1 MSKMQESNL
10 ALLMGSSP
18 MTNILDHFIEHIGF
32 DYTQKDVAKH
42 AGLNRLTVKKYVKRL
57 AELGVIK
64 PNRKIAKATLY
75 TLDTKNKTVKQ
86 LISLELAMIE
96 STAPQKETLL
106 EIKARA

>member
-1 MSKMQESNL
+1 MQESNL

-18 MTNILDHFIEHIGF
+18 LTNILDHFIEHIGF
-32 DYTQKDVAKH
+32 DYTQKDVVKYTE
-42 AGLNRLTVKKYVKRL
+42 LNKLTVKKYIKRL

-64 PNRKIAKATLY
+64 PNRKIGKAILY

-96 STAPQKETLL
+96 STAPKKEKLL
-106 EIKARA
+106 EVKATA